1 MDCIT
6 LTDFRASLSA
16 AFHAGGDTLL
26 NIVDALATET
36 AAKSLP
42 ELSLSAFFP
51 RKWSSLYQGL
61 QHARIDR
68 AALRRLFAASAP
80 QPREGKR
87 LVLGVDASS
96 IVRPCSQ
103 TAADRTYVHASNLP
117 EGSKP
122 VAPGW
127 QFSTL
132 TVLPETPSRQ
142 EPLFSKNAKTPT
154 AKSALLGSVGAG
166 A

>member
-6 LTDFRASLSA
+6 LTDFRASLYA
-16 AFHAGGDTLL
+16 AFRAGGDTLL

-68 AALRRLFAASAP
+68 PALRRLFAASAP
-80 QPREGKR
+80 RPTAGKR
-87 LVLGVDASS
+87 LVLGIDASS
-96 IVRPCSQ
+96 IVRPCSH
-103 TAADRTYVHASNLP
+103 TAADRTYVHLSNHSP
-117 EGSKP
+117 AAKCRHC
-122 VAPGW
+122 
-127 QFSTL
+127 
-132 TVLPETPSRQ
+132 VLAN
-142 EPLFSKNAKTPT
+142 FK
-154 AKSALLGSVGAG
+154 G
-166 A
+166 